1 MHKPVL
7 LEEVIKYLN
16 PQKGETYL
24 DVTAGYGGHSREIL
38 SVTKNF
44 SESVLVDRDQM
55 AVDHLNN
62 LFNKKVEVLHSD
74 FLTASRELK
83 DKGKKFDLI
92 LADLGVSS
100 PHLDIASRGFSFQ
113 NPGPLDMRMDQRQI
127 LKAASIVN
135 EWTQEEIAQILKVYG
150 EEPHANK
157 IAQIIVDNR
166 PFKTTEELATIIA
179 RTSGKWLKKHP
190 ATKTFQGL
198 RIAVNNELLQLEQA
212 LPIWFSLLNPGGR
225 LGIISF
231 HSLEDRIVKNYFNE
245 FGGNRYD
252 AEFKIVSKHAIVASK
267 NELVLNPRS
276 RSAKLRVA
284 AK

>member
-127 LKAASIVN
+127 LTAASIVN

>member
-7 LEEVIKYLN
+7 LEEVMKYLN
-16 PQKGETYL
+16 PQEGEAYL
-24 DVTAGYGGHSREIL
+24 DMTAGYGGHSGAIL
-38 SVTKNF
+38 KVTKNY

-55 AVDHLNN
+55 AVDHLNS
-62 LFNKKVEVLHSD
+62 LFNNKVKVLHSD

-100 PHLDIASRGFSFQ
+100 PHLDIASRGFSYQ
-113 NPGPLDMRMDQRQI
+113 NPGPLDMRMDQSQI
-127 LKAASIVN
+127 LTAASIVN
-135 EWTQEEIAQILKVYG
+135 EWTKEEIAHILKVYG
-150 EEPHANK
+150 EEPHAKK
-157 IAQIIVDNR
+157 IAHIIVDNR

-190 ATKTFQGL
+190 ATKTFQAL

-212 LPIWFSLLNPGGR
+212 LPIWFDLLNPGGR

-231 HSLEDRIVKNYFNE
+231 HSLEDRLVKNYFKE

-252 AEFKIVSKHAIVASK
+252 AEFKIVTKNAVVASK

-276 RSAKLRVA
+276 RSAKLRVV

>member
-24 DVTAGYGGHSREIL
+24 DVTAGYGGNSREIL

-127 LKAASIVN
+127 LTAASIVN

>member
-83 DKGKKFDLI
+83 DKAKKFDLI

-127 LKAASIVN
+127 LTAASIVN

>member
-127 LKAASIVN
+127 LTAASIVN

-212 LPIWFSLLNPGGR
+212 LPIWISLLNPGGR

>member
-1 MHKPVL
+1 M
-7 LEEVIKYLN
+7 
-16 PQKGETYL
+16 
-24 DVTAGYGGHSREIL
+24 
-38 SVTKNF
+38 
-44 SESVLVDRDQM
+44 
-55 AVDHLNN
+55 
-62 LFNKKVEVLHSD
+62 
-74 FLTASRELK
+74 
-83 DKGKKFDLI
+83 
-92 LADLGVSS
+92 
-100 PHLDIASRGFSFQ
+100 
-113 NPGPLDMRMDQRQI
+113 
-127 LKAASIVN
+127 
-135 EWTQEEIAQILKVYG
+135 YG

-190 ATKTFQGL
+190 ATKTFQAL

-252 AEFKIVSKHAIVASK
+252 AEFKIVSKNAIVASK

>member
-16 PQKGETYL
+16 PQEGEAYL
-24 DVTAGYGGHSREIL
+24 DMTAGYGGHSEAIL
-38 SVTKNF
+38 KVTKNY

-55 AVDHLNN
+55 AVDHLNS

-113 NPGPLDMRMDQRQI
+113 NPGPLDMRMDQSQI
-127 LKAASIVN
+127 LTAASIVN
-135 EWTQEEIAQILKVYG
+135 EWTQEEIAHILKVYG

-190 ATKTFQGL
+190 ATKTFQAL

-252 AEFKIVSKHAIVASK
+252 AEFKIVSKNAIVASK